1 MAFVVVFLSCAKV
14 FAHHGG
20 SEYALNQT
28 VEFKA
33 KLTRVDL
40 INPHSWL
47 NAKEHPQSIK
57 PTRSGHW

>member
-1 MAFVVVFLSCAKV
+1 MRRSAIVVFVLLLAQTA

-40 INPHSWL
+40 INPHS
-47 NAKEHPQSIK
+47 
-57 PTRSGHW
+57 